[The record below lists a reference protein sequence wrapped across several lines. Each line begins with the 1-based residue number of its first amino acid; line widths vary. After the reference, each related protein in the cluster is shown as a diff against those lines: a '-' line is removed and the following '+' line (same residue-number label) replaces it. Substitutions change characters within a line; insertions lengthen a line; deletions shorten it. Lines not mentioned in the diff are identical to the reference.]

1 MHLRNANIAVAS
13 LVAVPLLLTAA
24 DALAQRLTNVPN
36 ANPRVVGVTS
46 PTVLSPELVQIVRA
60 QGSMLVENPMD
71 LVKYYGYL
79 GVSPDP
85 TNLMPASGSNV
96 EASKTEPDKN
106 TYLVLHGLKGADS
119 HYDYGKHFLFQGHE
133 GPFNG
138 PDATAKK
145 GYITRINLDADVA
158 HRVTVLAT
166 RDKDGNQLPIFDGST
181 WNPFANRLLF
191 TWEGDGT
198 TTPATGGGVWQAT
211 LDFPPLVES
220 LLGVF
225 GRGGFEGIQNDS
237 AGNLWIAEDIGGSTV
252 AGARLPNSFVFR
264 FIPADTRD
272 LTKGG
277 KLQAL
282 QVLSLANPGKPIE
295 FQTVTALTQ
304 DMKDLHTYGTVFD
317 TKWVT
322 IHDNA
327 VDGFGVFSANQLA
340 KDKHAT
346 PFKRPENG
354 VFRPGSSFR
363 EFSFTET
370 GDTSA
375 TSTAIPDH
383 GGLGGIMKL
392 TQSSPSADTGRLTL
406 FVKGDLEHTAF
417 DNIAFWGE
425 HRLAVVEDRGEGLH
439 TAGNALDSGWL
450 YDTRKNYADSSNK
463 PIRIIA
469 QGRDPSA
476 TIDAALL
483 GSAGFVND
491 GDNEITGIHVS
502 DGDPHHGGI
511 LGAKIP
517 RPFKDGWR
525 VFYTQQHGDN
535 VTYEIILA
543 PSLDDDDDHGHRH

>member
-1 MHLRNANIAVAS
+1 M
-13 LVAVPLLLTAA
+13 
-24 DALAQRLTNVPN
+24 
-36 ANPRVVGVTS
+36 
-46 PTVLSPELVQIVRA
+46 
-60 QGSMLVENPMD
+60 
-71 LVKYYGYL
+71 
-79 GVSPDP
+79 
-85 TNLMPASGSNV
+85 
-96 EASKTEPDKN
+96 
-106 TYLVLHGLKGADS
+106 
-119 HYDYGKHFLFQGHE
+119 
-133 GPFNG
+133 
-138 PDATAKK
+138 
-145 GYITRINLDADVA
+145 
-158 HRVTVLAT
+158 
-166 RDKDGNQLPIFDGST
+166 
-181 WNPFANRLLF
+181 
-191 TWEGDGT
+191 
-198 TTPATGGGVWQAT
+198 
-211 LDFPPLVES
+211 
-220 LLGVF
+220 
-225 GRGGFEGIQNDS
+225 
-237 AGNLWIAEDIGGSTV
+237 
-252 AGARLPNSFVFR
+252 
-264 FIPADTRD
+264 
-272 LTKGG
+272 
-277 KLQAL
+277 
-282 QVLSLANPGKPIE
+282 SLANPGKPIE

-322 IHDNA
+322 IRDNA

-363 EFSFTET
+363 EFFFTET

-483 GSAGFVND
+483 GSTGFVND

-535 VTYEIILA
+535 VTYEIIRA
-543 PSLDDDDDHGHRH
+543 PSLDGDDDDDHGHRH